1 MVTRVQTQSIEM
13 ATPISDSNAIES
25 LPAFT
30 KMVFQR
36 CCMDITSP

>member
-1 MVTRVQTQSIEM
+1 MVTKVHIQSIEI
-13 ATPISDSNAIES
+13 ATPTSDSNAIES

-30 KMVFQR
+30 KIVFQR